1 MSSLD
6 SIVADRLRTG
16 VSVVTDTHPDSPV
29 QFDNELGGVARV
41 RVSIAQAREIAR
53 AWNEAAD
60 LADQFATSNGVTSC

>member
-6 SIVADRLRTG
+6 HARQHGDRIVADRLRTG

-60 LADQFATSNGVTSC
+60 FAESHSP